1 MLAECRWFFFMARM
15 FRSCPRRLYRSCKLR
30 ILGFQRSDLGG
41 RNLAEVGDDGGINC
55 VGLGQVVHG
64 FGEVVYLAGIYDN
77 GGKPLGQ
84 QGTDGCYLVRTGRF
98 EVGALGSARPNL
110 GNESCDTRRGVGKA
124 LPNRGKANVAFEK
137 ILIDIDVNDDALHK
151 SWPLMDC
158 GTSNETENFF
168 CSNW

>member
-1 MLAECRWFFFMARM
+1 M
-15 FRSCPRRLYRSCKLR
+15 YRSCKLR

-41 RNLAEVGDDGGINC
+41 RNLAEVGDDGGING

-110 GNESCDTRRGVGKA
+110 GNESCDTPEVLARRCRTEVRRMW
-124 LPNRGKANVAFEK
+124 PSR
-137 ILIDIDVNDDALHK
+137 K
-151 SWPLMDC
+151 S
-158 GTSNETENFF
+158 
-168 CSNW
+168 